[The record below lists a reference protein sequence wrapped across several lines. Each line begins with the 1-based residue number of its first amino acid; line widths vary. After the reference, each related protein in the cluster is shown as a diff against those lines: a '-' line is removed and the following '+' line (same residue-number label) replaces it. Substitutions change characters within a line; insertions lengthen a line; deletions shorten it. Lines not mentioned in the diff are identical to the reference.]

1 MVTRIRY
8 SFLTLMGLFLLL
20 GLSVPSGVYS
30 EFFRYV
36 DKDGKVHYVDD
47 LSRSPP
53 EYRDDLKVYKE
64 AYDHLSESE
73 KAVLLEKEQQKSDKR
88 RQDLEEQRKAE
99 EKRRIESKQKPKDL
113 TTEVTIKGNHVLVP
127 VTLGYGPKKV
137 QAHFVLDTG
146 AEIVVVHQGVAQNL
160 NIQQFRKGMVKVAGG
175 KQVPVKIVKLSYVQ
189 VGPYR
194 KSNIRAVVITPEGS
208 LHYDGLLG
216 MNFLKGLDY
225 KIDFENRVIHWRE

>member
-1 MVTRIRY
+1 MPCQVR
-8 SFLTLMGLFLLL
+8 
-20 GLSVPSGVYS
+20 S

-47 LSRSPP
+47 LSRIPP
-53 EYRDDLKVYKE
+53 EYREDLKVYKE

-73 KAVLLEKEQQKSDKR
+73 KAVLLEMERQKSDKR
-88 RQDLEEQRKAE
+88 RQDLEDQRKAA
-99 EKRRIESKQKPKDL
+99 EKRRIEREKKPKDR

-137 QAHFVLDTG
+137 QGHFVLDTG
-146 AEIVVVHQGVAQNL
+146 AEIVVVHLGLAEKL
-160 NIQQFRKGMVKVAGG
+160 YIQQFRKGRVKVAGG

-189 VGPYR
+189 AGPYR

-225 KIDFENRVIHWRE
+225 RIDFENRVIHWRE